1 MLHLFQMVGYIT
13 EDECVADPME
23 TILSEFVF
31 LAKPL
36 VKGES
41 IDVWRDAAMK
51 GGVKV
56 RDRLCI
62 GKLLHCGANQ
72 RDGGCIVPISFGQS
86 VESLIEEWERCSQGC
101 KIR

>member
-1 MLHLFQMVGYIT
+1 MVGYIT
-13 EDECVADPME
+13 ENERVADPME

-51 GGVKV
+51 GGVEV

-62 GKLLHCGANQ
+62 GELLHCGANQ
-72 RDGGCIVPISFGQS
+72 GDGGCIVPISIG
-86 VESLIEEWERCSQGC
+86 
-101 KIR
+101 